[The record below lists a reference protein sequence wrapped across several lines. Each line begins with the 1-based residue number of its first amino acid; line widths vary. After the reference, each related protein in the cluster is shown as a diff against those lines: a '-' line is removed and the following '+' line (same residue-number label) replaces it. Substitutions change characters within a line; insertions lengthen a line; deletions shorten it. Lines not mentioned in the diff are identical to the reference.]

1 MKFSHSIQL
10 NASPEWQANYLAY
23 SQLKKILYAIE
34 RAMLGVERL
43 PASPRDIEADG
54 EGDGETSPLLEPHS
68 PLVSKL
74 TPDEANA
81 FFVRALDEQL
91 EKISSFYAKK
101 ERLIADE
108 VHSFVS
114 DVSALEDS
122 QGMAWDVESGLHQEP
137 QASSSQVAI
146 EEPTLPS
153 QRQHNGVPSAGT
165 WPRRQSSMPVEAN
178 RRTSGDFSSRLWAS
192 KAMKGNRTRYSKRAT
207 DLFILLSELKDY
219 VELNYTGFSK
229 IIKKYDKVTGSKLRR
244 QYMATKVDLAQP
256 FRPNTKEAINNLI
269 EEVVRIYA
277 TIRTDGKIGI
287 ALTDLKGLLRER
299 VIWERNTIWKDMI
312 EQERK
317 RETIGLR
324 GKTADRTALDVKT
337 KISLFGHTLVIP
349 PIPWDLVKIALC
361 IGPFLFLLLY
371 PTFEA
376 LEQRYCLAI
385 LVFASLLWAL
395 EVLPL
400 FTTAIMIPLLI
411 VMLRVLRAPDVFP
424 DGTVSYHRLTAKE
437 AAKKIFSDMFGPV
450 IMLLLGGFSLAAALS
465 KHNIAK
471 GVASFVLGKAG
482 SKPQWVLLANMFV
495 STFASMWISNVAA
508 PVLCFSLI
516 TPILRNLPS
525 RSSYGR
531 CLIMGIAMASNVG
544 GMASPISS
552 PQNIIAIGT
561 MDPPPTWPQFFAV
574 SLPLVITMNLL
585 IWAVLLLIYRPS
597 ASAGAAP
604 PELFGHS
611 SYFADHPLDRKQ
623 WFIIGVSFLT
633 IILWCAESALE
644 AYVGDMG
651 VIAIVPIV
659 AFYGMGLLN
668 KDDWN
673 SMLWTVVM
681 LAMGGTALGKAV
693 DSSGLLLEI
702 TQMLTPHLAGMSPF
716 KCLALFSGL
725 VLVGTTFISHT
736 VGALIILPIILKVGL
751 SLPDPR
757 ANTLVMAAAFMTS
770 GAMSLPVSSFPNMN
784 AISLEDSTGVPWV
797 DVADFI
803 KVGIPCS
810 MIAWSVVMTIGYPI
824 MGLVGI
830 Q

>member
-34 RAMLGVERL
+34 RAMLGVEKL

-54 EGDGETSPLLEPHS
+54 DGDDETSPLIGEQQL
-68 PLVSKL
+68 LLSKL
-74 TPDEANA
+74 SPDDANA

-91 EKISSFYAKK
+91 DKISAFYARK
-101 ERLIADE
+101 EASIFGE
-108 VHSFVS
+108 VEAFIS
-114 DVSALEDS
+114 DVSKLESS
-122 QGMAWDVESGLHQEP
+122 QGVHLDLEIGNGPGEP
-137 QASSSQVAI
+137 ASSSGVSV

-153 QRQHNGVPSAGT
+153 QRSTNMSSGT
-165 WPRRQSSMPVEAN
+165 WPRRQNSLPVARSQN
-178 RRTSGDFSSRLWAS
+178 RPGSGDFSTQLWAS
-192 KAMKGNRTRYSKRAT
+192 RGMKLNRHRFSRRAT

-244 QYMATKVDLAQP
+244 HYMATKVDLARP
-256 FRPNTKEAINNLI
+256 FRPNSKENINGMI
-269 EEVVRIYA
+269 DEVVHIYA
-277 TIRTDGKIGI
+277 TIRTDGKVGI
-287 ALTDLKGLLRER
+287 ALTDLKGTLRER

-312 EQERK
+312 EQERR
-317 RETIGLR
+317 RETIGIR
-324 GKTADRTALDVKT
+324 PPAASDVEKPDT
-337 KISLFGHTLVIP
+337 TEINLFGRKLILP
-349 PIPWDLVKIALC
+349 AIPWDWVKIIVC
-361 IGPFLFLLLY
+361 IIAFLTLLIS
-371 PTFEA
+371 PTFEKV
-376 LEQRYCLAI
+376 EQRNCLAI

-400 FTTAIMIPLLI
+400 FITAIFVPFMI
-411 VMLRVLRAPDVFP
+411 VVLRVQRTATIDKH
-424 DGTVSYHRLTAKE
+424 GNATYTRMTAKDG
-437 AAKKIFSDMFGPV
+437 AKKIFSDMFGPV
-450 IMLLLGGFSLAAALS
+450 IMLLLGGFSLASALS

-471 GVASFVLGKAG
+471 GLASFVLGKAG

-516 TPILRNLPS
+516 QPILRNLPA
-525 RSSYGR
+525 RSSYAR
-531 CLIMGIAMASNVG
+531 CLIMGIAMAANVG

-561 MDPPPTWPQFFAV
+561 MDPPPSWPQFFAV
-574 SLPLVITMNLL
+574 SLPLVIVMDIL
-585 IWAVLLLIYRPS
+585 IWCILLAIYRPS
-597 ASAGAAP
+597 ASAGSAP

-611 SYFADHPLDRKQ
+611 YFAEHPLDRKQ
-623 WFIIGVSFLT
+623 WYIIAVSFLT

-644 AYVGDMG
+644 DYVGDMG

-659 AFYGMGLLN
+659 AFYGVGLLT

-673 SMLWTVVM
+673 SMLWSVVM
-681 LAMGGTALGKAV
+681 LAMGGIALGKAV

-702 TQMLTPHLAGMSPF
+702 THSLTPHLEGMSPF

-736 VGALIILPIILKVGL
+736 VGALIILPIILKVGS

-757 ANTLVMAAAFMTS
+757 ANTLVMAAAFMCS
-770 GAMSLPVSSFPNMN
+770 GAMGLPVSSFPNMN
-784 AISLEDSTGVPWV
+784 AVSLEDPTGTPWV
-797 DVADFI
+797 DVKDFL
-803 KVGIPCS
+803 KVGLPCS
-810 MIAWSVVMTIGYPI
+810 VVAWAVVMTIGYPL